1 VGSLSRG
8 EGALLTLARA
18 HYPPFGVR
26 LRPGKVREP
35 ALAFAKRFHGYAKPV
50 GGKGT
55 GDGTARTVPAEA
67 AAPGGGLSKGGEVPE
82 IILDEE
88 EVDVLREI
96 ANIGS
101 GHAAASMEKW
111 LGRDMVL
118 EVPQAFLVPVEEV
131 AEHIGD
137 PLQTIICVYTRVG
150 GEITGHLLYSLTLED
165 AKALLDILLEPEDR
179 KWGFSPDN
187 LSAIAETANILFSA
201 YLAAVSQISGL
212 ELVPGPPA
220 CAADMLEAVVNTV
233 LLEICEGSEHTLV
246 LETKFHGEGL
256 SSVGYVLFL
265 AENEALK
272 RLVQKVEEG

>member
-1 VGSLSRG
+1 MD
-8 EGALLTLARA
+8 
-18 HYPPFGVR
+18 
-26 LRPGKVREP
+26 LRR
-35 ALAFAKRFHGYAKPV
+35 
-50 GGKGT
+50 
-55 GDGTARTVPAEA
+55 PAEGTSE
-67 AAPGGGLSKGGEVPE
+67 GGQVSK

-111 LGRDMVL
+111 LERDMVL

-137 PLQTIICVYTRVG
+137 PLETIICVYARVEG
-150 GEITGHLLYSLTLED
+150 DITGHLLYALGLDD
-165 AKALLDILLEPEDR
+165 AKALLDILLDPEDR

-187 LSAIAETANILFSA
+187 LSAIAETGNILFSA

-212 ELVPGPPA
+212 ELLPGPPS

-272 RLVQKVEEG
+272 RLVQRVEEG